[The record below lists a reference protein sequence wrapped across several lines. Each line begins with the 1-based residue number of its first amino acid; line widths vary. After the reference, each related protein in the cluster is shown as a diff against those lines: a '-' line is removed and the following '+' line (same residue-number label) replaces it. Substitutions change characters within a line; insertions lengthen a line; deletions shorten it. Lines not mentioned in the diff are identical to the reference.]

1 MDARDRGASRVAI
14 VDWDAHHGDGTQ
26 AAFWRDGAVLTVSIH
41 QEKEW
46 LPGTGGVDA
55 VGAGAG
61 RGCNLNIPLPV
72 GSGRGAYVESIARI
86 VVPAIRRFHPDLIIV
101 GAGFDAN
108 TMDPSARM
116 MLHSEA
122 FREMTRQILTVA
134 DAMCE
139 GKVVFCVEGGYS
151 DSYVPF
157 CVLAT
162 VEELAGR
169 RTGVEDPFLA
179 RWRPFSGDALRPHQ
193 EQAIESAR
201 SALAAVP
208 DHGLCPKPQT
218 EGPAGPW
225 GPGRHRRA
233 RDAPS

>member
-1 MDARDRGASRVAI
+1 MDTRDRGASRVAI

-46 LPGTGGVDA
+46 SPGTGGVDA

-61 RGCNLNIPLPV
+61 RGCNLNVPLPV
-72 GSGRGAYVESIARI
+72 GSGRGAYMESIDRI

-122 FREMTRQILTVA
+122 FREMTAQILTVA
-134 DAMCE
+134 DAVCE
-139 GKVVFCVEGGYS
+139 GRVVFCAEGGYS

-162 VEELAGR
+162 LEELAGR

-179 RWRPFSGDALRPHQ
+179 RWRPFTGDALRPHQ

-201 SALAAVP
+201 RALAAVP
-208 DHGLCPKPQT
+208 DHGPVRAADRGTGRSL
-218 EGPAGPW
+218 
-225 GPGRHRRA
+225 GPGHHQGA